1 MASPIPSM
9 PLAFASV
16 AQSACKT
23 NLDNFEYLNMLNI
36 LNSEKVNAMA
46 YTNYT
51 WEKKSLEIK
60 VKKYNHR
67 LQSTFVGN
75 VSLSKAVCS
84 QAQLFLKTFFSE

>member
-1 MASPIPSM
+1 
-9 PLAFASV
+9 
-16 AQSACKT
+16 
-23 NLDNFEYLNMLNI
+23 MLNI

-75 VSLSKAVCS
+75 VSLSKAVCF